1 MKKNLDLTKP
11 RHSELILPI
20 PWPFVISRFHCIIL
34 QTVTVKMQTLEYKFT
49 RRLLYR
55 WRKAEKPNFNLT
67 TDNFSVKFGYNINI
81 MGDKLLLNFW
91 REIS

>member
-20 PWPFVISRFHCIIL
+20 PWPFVMSRFHGIIL
-34 QTVTVKMQTLEYKFT
+34 QTVIVKIQTLEYKFT

-55 WRKAEKPNFNLT
+55 WRRAEKPNFNLT
-67 TDNFSVKFGYNINI
+67 TDNFSVKFGYNINH
-81 MGDKLLLNFW
+81 MGD
-91 REIS
+91 